1 MIEKRAFLLAKAP
14 KLRELRDLPSHY
26 DEAQQINTLRPQS
39 GSQPLVM
46 DPSFG
51 YTESKTYAAPGDDDP
66 DRESE
71 GCY

>member
-1 MIEKRAFLLAKAP
+1 MTEKRAFLLARARKSITLQDIRNDYDDVQQLNVRR
-14 KLRELRDLPSHY
+14 LRSD
-26 DEAQQINTLRPQS
+26 
-39 GSQPLVM
+39 SQPLVM
-46 DPSFG
+46 GAAFG

>member
-1 MIEKRAFLLAKAP
+1 MIAKRAFLLARARRPVRLKDT
-14 KLRELRDLPSHY
+14 RSDY
-26 DEAQQINTLRPQS
+26 DEIQQLNVRRGMNL
-39 GSQPLVM
+39 QPLVL
-46 DPSFG
+46 DQDFG